1 MSEAPATVCPYCG
14 VGCGVVPAAE
24 GGGWKVRG
32 DGTHPA
38 NGGRLCSKGAA
49 LGETL
54 GTEGRLL
61 HPRVGGVRV
70 GWDEALDAVA
80 DRLRETISRHGPEA
94 VAFYVSGQLLTE
106 DYYVANKL
114 MKGFIGA
121 ANIDTNSRL
130 CMSSA
135 VAAHK
140 RAFGADAVPGCY
152 EDLEL
157 ADLVVFAGSNAAWA
171 HPVLYQRV
179 AAEKRRR
186 PDLKVVVID
195 PRRTATCDM
204 ADLHLALAP
213 GSDAVLFNGLLSY
226 LYREDRLD
234 LDYIDAHTEGFT
246 AALRAARAQAGTVPA
261 VAAACGLAEAQVAAF
276 FQWFSRTER
285 TVTLWSQGLNQSSS
299 GVDKGNA
306 VINCH
311 LATGSVGRPGMGP
324 FSLTGQPNAMGG
336 REVGGLANLL
346 AAHMDFDDPQD
357 RERVRRFWKAPRLA
371 ERPGMKAVDLFDALG
386 RGEVKTVWI
395 MATNPAVSLPEAE
408 RVRAALR
415 DCGNVIVSDCVADT
429 DTAACA
435 DILLPAAPW
444 GEKEGTVTNSERR
457 ISRVRAFLPPAGEAR
472 PDWWMVAQVARRLGF
487 GDAFAYESPADI
499 FREHAALSG
508 VDNGGRRA
516 FDIGALADLS
526 DADYD
531 SLEPVQWPV
540 TAAQPGGT
548 PRLYGD
554 GLYHRPG
561 GKARFVAVAPRGP
574 AVAASAAW
582 PLILNTGRIRD
593 QWHTMTRTARTPRL
607 TAHLPE
613 PFVAVHPRDAID
625 ARVRDGALARLVTP
639 HGQMLARVRVDAGQR
654 SGSVFVPMHWSEAHA
669 RRSRVGAL
677 IAAVTDPLSGQPE
690 FKHAPARLVPFQHRW
705 QGFLLTRSPLEPDVG
720 DYRVRVRAREH
731 YRYELAGQEGPTDWG
746 AWVAE
751 RLLGPGEWL
760 EYADPAAGRYRCARI
775 HHGRLQ
781 LAFFVAPDA
790 LPDRSWLGELFAAE
804 HLDEAARMSLLA
816 GRPATGA
823 LTAGQPVCSCFNVG
837 RNTLADAIV
846 HDGLDSVEAI
856 GAALK
861 AGTNCGSC
869 VPELRELLARSRSS
883 A

>member
-1 MSEAPATVCPYCG
+1 MSEGPATVCPYCG
-14 VGCGVVPAAE
+14 VGCGVLPVAE
-24 GGGWKVRG
+24 SDAWKVRG
-32 DGTHPA
+32 QVNHPA
-38 NGGRLCSKGAA
+38 NRGRLCSKGAA

-61 HPRVGGVRV
+61 YPQVGGERV
-70 GWDEALDAVA
+70 SWERALEEVA
-80 DRLRETISRHGPEA
+80 GRLRRVIAAHGPEA

-140 RAFGADAVPGCY
+140 RAFGADVVPGCY

-157 ADLVVFAGSNAAWA
+157 AELVVFAGSNAAWT

-179 AAEKRRR
+179 AAQKRRR

-195 PRRTATCDM
+195 PRRTATCDI
-204 ADLHLALAP
+204 ADLHLPLAP
-213 GSDAVLFNGLLSY
+213 GTDAALFNGLLAY
-226 LYREDRLD
+226 LYRQDRLD

-246 AALRAARAQAGTVPA
+246 GALRSARAEAASVPA
-261 VAAACGLAEAQVAAF
+261 VATACELAETDVAAF
-276 FQWFSRTER
+276 FQLFAGTER

-311 LATGSVGRPGMGP
+311 LATGRIGRPGMGP
-324 FSLTGQPNAMGG
+324 LSLTGQPNAMGG

-346 AAHMDFDDPQD
+346 AAHMDFDDPAAL
-357 RERVRRFWKAPRLA
+357 ERVGRFWRARRLA
-371 ERPGMKAVDLFDALG
+371 ERPGLKAVELFDAVD
-386 RGEVKTVWI
+386 RGALKAVWI
-395 MATNPAVSLPEAE
+395 MATNPVVSLPEAE

-415 DCGNVIVSDCVADT
+415 RCPNVIVSDCVADT

-472 PDWWMVAQVARRLGF
+472 PDWWIMTEVARRLGYT
-487 GDAFAYESPADI
+487 DAFDYRSPADI
-499 FREHAALSG
+499 FREHAALSTRDNHG
-508 VDNGGRRA
+508 VRA
-516 FDIGALADLS
+516 FDIGALATLS
-526 DADYD
+526 DTEYD
-531 SLEPVQWPV
+531 ALRPVQWPV
-540 TAAQPGGT
+540 TPEQAAGT
-548 PRLYGD
+548 PRLYGN
-554 GLYHRPG
+554 GRFHSST
-561 GKARFVAVAPRGP
+561 GKARFVPVVARGP
-574 AVAASAAW
+574 TLAAGGDW
-582 PLILNTGRIRD
+582 PLVLNTGRIRD

-613 PFVAVHPRDAID
+613 PFVALHPRDAAA
-625 ARVRDGALARLVTP
+625 ARLRAGALARLVTAQ
-639 HGQMLARVRVDAGQR
+639 GAMLARVRIDDGQR
-654 SGSVFVPMHWSEAHA
+654 PGSVFVPIHWSENHA
-669 RRSRVGAL
+669 CQSRVGAL
-677 IAAVTDPLSGQPE
+677 IPAVTDPLSGQPE
-690 FKHAPARLVPFQHRW
+690 FKHAPVRVEPFPARW
-705 QGFLLTRSPLEPDVG
+705 QGFLLTRSPMEPGVG
-720 DYRVRVRAREH
+720 EYLVRVRAREH
-731 YRYELAGQEGPTDWG
+731 YRYELAGQQAPTDWG
-746 AWVAE
+746 AWVAAH
-751 RLLGPGEWL
+751 LLGPGEWL

-781 LAFFVAPDA
+781 LALFVAPDT

-804 HLDEAARMSLLA
+804 HMDDAARMSLLA
-816 GRPATGA
+816 GRPAAGA
-823 LTAGQPVCSCFNVG
+823 APAGRIVCSCFNVG
-837 RNTLADAIV
+837 LNTLTDAIAN
-846 HDGLDSVEAI
+846 DRLDSVETI
-856 GAALK
+856 GAALG

-869 VPELRELLARSRSS
+869 VPELRALLTQTLSFT
-883 A
+883 